1 MQTLVLLDSN
11 SLINRAFYALPPLTN
26 RQGQQTGA
34 IFGFVNMFL
43 KLVDKY
49 KPDYVV
55 AAFDRKA
62 PTFRKKMYE
71 GYKATRKPMPE
82 ELASQLEPL
91 KRLLR
96 AMKVQIAELD
106 GYEADDILGTLSK
119 RSKCRTYIVTGDR
132 DSLQLIDDKTTVLM
146 TKKGISEIVEY
157 DEARLK
163 EDGFTP
169 SQIIDLKSLMGDSS
183 DNIPGVAGIGE
194 GTATKLLAQYGTLD
208 NVYAHIDETK
218 GALNRKLTEGKESAY
233 LSYKLATIDRDCPIQ
248 TVPEEVSFEYVYERE
263 VKDILLEFEFSKIAD
278 RLTYK
283 DGALQTSKTQEA
295 VKVEDETALSAALD
309 EIKKSG
315 IFAFD
320 ISQRIFIG
328 GAKSSYEISVSENLL
343 GEGVD
348 YNAFLCAIKPLTEDE
363 EVRKLCFDVKTYM
376 HLFEPYGIEI
386 RGVYDDVMLKA
397 YLCDSNRTFKTLSAL
412 AAAYGQDPDNGA
424 AALIALDD
432 LLDGEMREKEQEKLY
447 KELELPLV
455 HVLYS
460 MEKEGFKV
468 NRAYLDEL
476 NSELTA
482 ETERLSAEI
491 TELAGEAFNINST
504 QQLARILFEKL
515 GLRHGKK
522 TKTGY
527 STNVE
532 VLESLK
538 NEHPIIGAILQYR
551 ELVKLKSTYLDGML
565 PLIDKNGRIHTV
577 FKQAVTA
584 TGRLSSTE
592 PNLQNIPIRKESG
605 KRIRKMFV
613 PADGNTLVCGDY
625 SQIELRLM
633 AHMSGDEAMIEAFNE
648 GADFHRATA
657 ARLFGVPFEEVTQDM
672 RRSAKAVN
680 FGIIYGIS
688 DFGLSED
695 LGISVP
701 QARKYMQNYFAT
713 YPKVRQFMDDCV
725 AFAKSNGYVRTL
737 YGRKRFIPELQSSV
751 YATRAFGERVAMNMP
766 LQGTA
771 SDIIKAA
778 MIKIEEE
785 LEKGGYKAKLIMQVH
800 DELIIDCPFDEKE
813 RVSGLLKNCMQNVT
827 ELSVPLI
834 ADVGSGDN
842 WLEAK

>member
-1 MQTLVLLDSN
+1 MKTLVLLDSN

-55 AAFDRKA
+55 AAFDLKA
-62 PTFRKKMYE
+62 PTFRKKMYD
-71 GYKATRKPMPE
+71 GYKATRKPMPA

-91 KRLLR
+91 KRLLK
-96 AMKVQIAELD
+96 AMNVQIAQLE
-106 GYEADDILGTLSK
+106 GFEADDILGTLSK
-119 RSKCRTYIVTGDR
+119 RSSCKTYIVTGDR

-163 EDGFTP
+163 EDGLTP

-194 GTATKLLAQYGTLD
+194 GTATKLLSQYGTLD

-218 GALNRKLTEGKESAY
+218 GALNKKLTEGKESAY
-233 LSYKLATIDRDCPIQ
+233 LSYKLATIDRDCPTT
-248 TVPEEVSFEYVYERE
+248 TVPEDVPFEYEFDSE
-263 VKDILLEFEFSKIAD
+263 VRDILLEFEFNKIAD
-278 RLTYK
+278 RLTFK
-283 DGALQTSKTQEA
+283 GVSAEKTESEKA
-295 VKVEDETALSAALD
+295 EKIEDETALAVAL
-309 EIKKSG
+309 ERIKKSG
-315 IFAFD
+315 VFAFD
-320 ISQRIFIG
+320 VSSRIFIG
-328 GAKSSYEISVSENLL
+328 GKDCCFEIITAENLL
-343 GEGVD
+343 GEGID
-348 YNAFLCAIKPLTEDE
+348 YNAFLRAVQPLLEDE
-363 EVRKLCFDVKTYM
+363 NLRKICFDVKTYM
-376 HLFEPYGIEI
+376 HLFSPYCIGID
-386 RGVYDDVMLKA
+386 GKTDDVMLKA
-397 YLCDSNRTFKTLSAL
+397 YLCDSNRNFKTLAAL
-412 AAAYGQDPDNGA
+412 ASAYGQDPENLA
-424 AALIALDD
+424 YALIQLDKT
-432 LLDGEMREKEQEKLY
+432 LTEEMKEKEQDEIY
-447 KELELPLV
+447 RELELPLV
-455 HVLYS
+455 NVLFA
-460 MEKEGFKV
+460 MEEAGFRVDRK
-468 NRAYLDEL
+468 YLDEL
-476 NSELTA
+476 NTELTA
-482 ETERLSAEI
+482 EINKLSQEI
-491 TELAGEAFNINST
+491 TSLAGEAFNLNST
-504 QQLARILFEKL
+504 QQLAKILFEKL
-515 GLRHGKK
+515 GLKHGKK

-538 NEHPIIGAILQYR
+538 NEHPIIPAILQYR
-551 ELVKLKSTYLDGML
+551 EIVKLKSTYLDGMI

-613 PADGNTLVCGDY
+613 PAEGNVLVCGDY

-633 AHMSGDEAMIEAFNE
+633 AHMSGDQTMIEAFNE
-648 GADFHRATA
+648 GEDFHRSTA
-657 ARLFGVPFEEVTQDM
+657 SKLFGVPFDEVTQDM

-713 YPKVRQFMDDCV
+713 YPKVRQFMEDCV
-725 AFAKSNGYVRTL
+725 AFAKANGYVRTL
-737 YGRKRFIPELQSSV
+737 KGRKRYIPELQSSI

-778 MIKIEEE
+778 MIEVERR
-785 LEKGGYKAKLIMQVH
+785 LEKGGYNARLIMQVH
-800 DELIIDCPFDEKE
+800 DELIIDCPADEEKE
-813 RVSGLLKNCMQNVT
+813 VSDLLKNCMQEVVK
-827 ELSVPLI
+827 LDVPLI
-834 ADVGSGDN
+834 ADVGSGQN